1 MMRNFV
7 LLLTM
12 LATGLLVKA
21 GEVTE
26 QQALSKAQQFFNS
39 HRTVQGTRRASAVTA
54 TSLKLV
60 YVGAMPGS
68 SETVNVHTR
77 RASGNNE
84 SPVSPCF
91 YVYNADDN
99 SGFVIISADDAADPV
114 IGYSFSGSFDPDDIP
129 DGLQFMLNRYAKQI
143 ASLRTSGN
151 KGATRR
157 APEAGSI
164 VVDKLLTTTWGQGYP
179 YNSKVH
185 GLPAGCT
192 NTALAQIINYYRY
205 PNCVRRNN
213 QKTITYPLGGYQAA
227 AIPVE
232 STTQLY
238 DYASFKDHYGDVNTV
253 SISEAEKIGSFFLD
267 ISTGTYSKSGTGSM
281 AGWPSLIE
289 FYYEI
294 LGYDPFAYF
303 YLIANAAHYE
313 EEGRQILCK
322 ELDNGRPVFA
332 GAPGRLGNHAFV
344 LDGYANDGSFHV
356 NWGWAGKSDGWFKM
370 YVSNDVGYLEDENNF
385 IITYIGFAPPAD
397 KVHPV
402 VREYQKEL
410 DCDITET
417 LVPGSQ
423 QTFESKFTVT
433 NVEYGVD
440 SVGLAIMDGSKISRI
455 ISKSVPI
462 DTYVGY
468 GVLTEKGTNDV
479 GEEYTDYITMQKDL
493 KGIKTTFYVPDNNTS
508 EEITYQLAMVYL
520 SEGKW
525 QLPNKYPSS
534 LSDAPVLAEP
544 LTIKVAPKGV
554 FNMKY
559 AVGTMT
565 SVSLDPEENPFA
577 YETDT
582 ILVNGSFQPVTT
594 HTLSNGRNV
603 KARFNL
609 LNDEQGIPFHGDV
622 KFEMIRHE
630 DQKTVFSTILED
642 VYVATTGLNQKEF
655 DLTIDNLPPGTY
667 FPRAE
672 GKISIR
678 KDGEQTFDL
687 LTEYDNIYYYGV
699 NTWEGYKVLDKE
711 AAEEIA
717 APYITKYWW
726 TADDDRPWDINN
738 VEWGGHP
745 EGIASGFKHYLY
757 PKCQSGYNVTVHNP
771 SNECKRIALLFTNFP
786 GTDTQYHPATD
797 TLQMVEKVLAPKET
811 YTYTNKFESKKPGDQ
826 LYLHAEYQGLD
837 EHLLWF
843 KPGVYE
849 LMARAHSGSE
859 EEGVYK
865 DKAHV
870 MYLGDFDKGISKSLG
885 YLDQDRY
892 VRGGAY
898 RFYADTVETKHYEQ
912 FPNFKLQG
920 FEWKSRINDDVY
932 ETFIVDSLS
941 FNYKDPDRY
950 FIDGYNADIPPH
962 LEFYIVLKDD
972 LGREITP
979 EVDSIITDIY
989 DANKRLLY
997 TTIKRAAGRL
1007 EGVVWDSTC
1016 TAPRPMGNLYIK
1028 SYFKVLEHVYP
1039 ILGDREFFPLTIV
1052 DSVGIDEYKLTH
1064 DSQYRM
1070 HVAGEIYDF
1079 KVDDNVLVRG
1089 ATTDLKYCIKNNSP
1103 SYVFNGTIAVY
1114 CEKNHDGEVLAANT
1128 KLSGDIPITINPY
1141 ATAYGAIPV
1150 SIPADFD
1157 VNDPD
1162 VDLYVVATD
1171 EYGNQKTVDDGFN
1184 LKGVFSIPVVDNQVI
1199 VSVLPSE
1206 CEYGETAVPEIRV
1219 SGGCPGKTFEWTTPP
1234 TIECTA
1240 NADSPAGVYEVY
1252 VSGGEGNIPI
1262 AEYRGNIMKIKPAKA
1277 TIKPRDVT
1285 RETGEENPAL
1295 TYDITGLKNG
1305 DTEEVLLF
1313 KPELVCEA
1321 ISDSKAGTYPITIK
1335 NAIKAVN
1342 YDFTVEEGIMTVEA
1356 PADPGIAQIIVG
1368 NYSREYGDD
1377 NPAFQ
1382 IVINPQQTATDTL
1395 DVSGRHHYAAAGST
1409 EPEWEEMPTI
1419 TIEAT
1424 KTSKPGTYPIS
1435 VTGGKLKGYN
1445 GFEVIEPGML
1455 TVKKANLQVIARDTT
1470 LRYRSFWKPE
1480 FFEYIGFKNGEDV
1493 SVLDKAPTPNYYQL
1507 LDDDGRIKTL
1517 VHNEVYDPTG
1527 GNDDCYHLVFP
1538 QQEEFSSLWWKHGHL
1553 TVVPDTI
1560 QLSRGPLLTTTY
1572 GSNDAILI
1580 PNESTF
1586 DQFPQEELPEGYAV
1600 YQVRQKNGN
1609 WVINIEEKLDAGD
1622 HLLQTDTLVVFIG
1635 PDTEEARNTYYY
1647 GDAGYEVYYI
1657 PTVSVAPAELWAWA
1671 CQYNYSSIDWGNMF
1685 EKAKFTYTGFIG
1697 DDDESVLT
1705 QAPTWRLADGEIP
1718 LPGDH
1723 KMVIDKEGKAKNYTF
1738 KYYLGYRGDS
1748 IIHINKATTASYFSM
1763 FDSKYQDMYECELN
1777 WKDDMEFLN
1786 TYVGGTDV
1794 LRIEDYGIFGCI
1806 EKIFPGRYDDYWNT
1820 NGRFSKKYDYLNG
1833 FTIGYDKETGVS
1845 TITYN
1850 EAGEYYVGLRLNLP
1864 EEIFD
1869 GSASIS
1875 EKVVIE
1881 KREPDVQLTFAAGQQ
1896 WQTFICEKPC
1906 KLSDDSG
1913 AKVYAVSSFDNENVY
1928 VTEYPDGIPANCMVL
1943 VGLDS
1948 KPAEPTTIAFD
1959 YCDYASSITSLLMG
1973 GVTETTGLAPYRSY
1987 VLYNDEF
1994 VLNSGTSVAA
2004 GKGYL
2009 SKQSAG
2015 SRECLNI
2022 VIDGGATSVQTPSDI
2037 PGNTDSWY
2045 DMSGRKLSGYPSK
2058 KGIYLNNN
2066 RKVVIK

>member
-1 MMRNFV
+1 MMRNLV

-77 RASGNNE
+77 RASGSNE

-164 VVDKLLTTTWGQGYP
+164 VVDKLLSTTWGQGYP

-205 PNCVRRNN
+205 P
-213 QKTITYPLGGYQAA
+213 KTIKKESPTSIPYYRGGNFPLAT
-227 AIPVE
+227 IPVDGHT
-232 STTQLY
+232 SIY
-238 DYASFKDHYGDVNTV
+238 DYSSFKDSYGSLGT
-253 SISEAEKIGSFFLD
+253 ISTTEAEKIGSFFLD
-267 ISTGTYSKSGTGSM
+267 ISTGTYSKSGTASL
-281 AGWPSLIE
+281 AGLPSLIE

-462 DTYVGY
+462 DTYVDY
-468 GVLTEKGTNDV
+468 GVLTGKGTNDV
-479 GEEYTDYITMQKDL
+479 GEEYTDYITMRKDL
-493 KGIKTTFYVPDNNTS
+493 KGIKTTFYVPENNTS
-508 EEITYQLAMVYL
+508 EDITCQLAMVYL
-520 SEGKW
+520 AEGKW

-534 LSDAPVLAEP
+534 LSDTPVLAEP

-554 FNMKY
+554 FSMKY
-559 AVGTMT
+559 GVGQMT

-594 HTLSNGRNV
+594 HTLSNCQNV
-603 KARFNL
+603 KMWFKL
-609 LNDEQGIPFHGDV
+609 ENDEQGIPFHGDV

-630 DQKTVFSTILED
+630 DQKTVFSTVLED
-642 VYVATTGLNQKEF
+642 VYVSTRGGMNQPEF
-655 DLTIDNLPPGTY
+655 DVTIDNLPPGTY

-672 GKISIR
+672 GKIYIR
-678 KDGEQTFDL
+678 KDGEQTFEL
-687 LTEYDNIYYYGV
+687 LTENKFMDFSFSAGLNV
-699 NTWEGYKVLDKE
+699 WEGYKVLDKE

-717 APYITKYWW
+717 APYITKFWW

-771 SNECKRIALLFTNFP
+771 SSKSKRIALLFTNFP

-865 DKAHV
+865 DKAHAV
-870 MYLGDFDKGISKSLG
+870 YLGDSEKGIAKGLG

-892 VRGGAY
+892 FRGGAY

-912 FPNFKLQG
+912 FPNFRFGSFDSYYSDYTDSLVVNYKNDIWYSING
-920 FEWKSRINDDVY
+920 YDEWETPDVHFSFSFEDELGRYI
-932 ETFIVDSLS
+932 TPPPVDST
-941 FNYKDPDRY
+941 
-950 FIDGYNADIPPH
+950 
-962 LEFYIVLKDD
+962 
-972 LGREITP
+972 IT
-979 EVDSIITDIY
+979 EIY
-989 DANKRLLY
+989 DADKKLLY
-997 TTIKRAAGRL
+997 ITRVQSYGSKDEKSAR
-1007 EGVVWDSTC
+1007 GVFWNASCNV
-1016 TAPRPMGNLYIK
+1016 PRPMGKCYMKL
-1028 SYFKVLEHVYP
+1028 YFKVLEHVYP
-1039 ILGDREFFPLTIV
+1039 LLGDNEFIPVMAL

-1114 CEKNHDGEVLAANT
+1114 SEKNHDGEVLAANT
-1128 KLSGDIPITINPY
+1128 KLSDDIPISINPY

-1150 SIPADFD
+1150 SIPTDFD

-1206 CEYGETAVPEIRV
+1206 CEYGETVVPEIRV

-1262 AEYRGNIMKIKPAKA
+1262 SDYRGNIMKIKPAKA

-1285 RETGEENPAL
+1285 RETGEDNPAL

-1377 NPAFQ
+1377 NPVFQ

-1395 DVSGRHHYAAAGST
+1395 DVNGRHHYAAAGST

-1445 GFEVIEPGML
+1445 GFEIIEPGML

-1470 LRYRSFWKPE
+1470 LRYREAWKPE
-1480 FFEYIGFKNGEDV
+1480 YFEYIGFKNGENP
-1493 SVLDKAPTPNYYQL
+1493 SVLDTAPTPDYYQL

-1517 VHNEVYDPTG
+1517 VHNQVYNPTG
-1527 GNDDCYHLVFP
+1527 GDDDCYHLVFP
-1538 QQEEFSSLWWKHGHL
+1538 QQEEFSSLRWCYGYL
-1553 TVVPDTI
+1553 NVVPDTI
-1560 QLSRGPLLTTTY
+1560 QFSTGPLLTSTY
-1572 GSNDAILI
+1572 GDVNGPLLPDVTAY
-1580 PNESTF
+1580 
-1586 DQFPQEELPEGYAV
+1586 DQFPATELPEGYAV
-1600 YQVRQKNGN
+1600 YQVRTKDGS
-1609 WVINIEEKLDAGD
+1609 WVIPINDRLDAGD
-1622 HLLQTDTLVVFIG
+1622 HLLQDDTLFVHIG
-1635 PDTEEARNTYYY
+1635 LDTEEARNASYL
-1647 GDAGYEVYYI
+1647 GDAGYVAYYI
-1657 PTVSVAPAELWAWA
+1657 PTLRVKPAELWVHASTATWWA
-1671 CQYNYSSIDWGNMF
+1671 VNWFNMHDEVKFSYS
-1685 EKAKFTYTGFIG
+1685 GFQW
-1697 DDDESVLT
+1697 DDNESVIT
-1705 QAPTWRLADGEIP
+1705 QEPTWRLADGEIP
-1718 LPGDH
+1718 LPGNH
-1723 KMVIDKEGKAKNYTF
+1723 QMVIDQEAKAKNYTF
-1738 KYYLGYRGDS
+1738 NYDLGS
-1748 IIHINKATTASYFSM
+1748 ILINKASPATYFSQ
-1763 FDSKYQDMYECELN
+1763 FDNEYDGELK

-1820 NGRFSKKYDYLNG
+1820 NGRFSKQYDYLND
-1833 FTIGYDKETGVS
+1833 FSLGYDKDTGVS
-1845 TITYN
+1845 TVTY
-1850 EAGEYYVGLRLNLP
+1850 EKEGDCYLGLRLNLP
-1864 EEIFD
+1864 AELFD
-1869 GSASIS
+1869 YANNVYIS
-1875 EKVVIE
+1875 KDVHVKRQGIE
-1881 KREPDVQLTFAAGQQ
+1881 LTFPAGQQ
-1896 WQTFICEKPC
+1896 WQTFVSEMPC
-1906 KLSDDSG
+1906 KLSEGSN
-1913 AKVYAVSSFDNENVY
+1913 ARVYAVSSVDDENVY
-1928 VTEYPDGIPANCMVL
+1928 LEEYPDGIPANCMVL

-1948 KPAEPTTIAFD
+1948 KPLEPTTITLD
-1959 YCDYASSITSLLMG
+1959 YYEQASSIPTLLMG
-1973 GVTETTGLAPYRSY
+1973 GISETTGLTPYRTY

-2004 GKGYL
+2004 GRGYL
-2009 SKQSAG
+2009 AKTSAEA
-2015 SRECLNI
+2015 RQYLDI
-2022 VIDGGATSVQTPSDI
+2022 VIDGEVTSVRKPTYI
-2037 PGNTDSWY
+2037 PGSTDTWY
-2045 DMSGRKLSGYPSK
+2045 DLNGRKLNGAPSK
-2058 KGIYLNNN
+2058 KGVYLRNK
-2066 RKVVIK
+2066 RKVTIK

>member
-1 MMRNFV
+1 MKGRFF
-7 LLLTM
+7 LLIM
-12 LATGLLVKA
+12 LIVGMAAKA

-26 QQALSKAQQFFNS
+26 QQALNKAQQFFNS
-39 HRTVQGTRRASAVTA
+39 HQQVQGTRRAAAVT
-54 TSLKLV
+54 TKSLKLV
-60 YVGAMPGS
+60 YVGTTPVS
-68 SETVNVHTR
+68 SETVNTEHANVHSR
-77 RASGNNE
+77 RASGNNDLQDA
-84 SPVSPCF
+84 PCF
-91 YVYNADDN
+91 YVFNAGEDA
-99 SGFVIISADDAADPV
+99 SFVIISAEDAADPV
-114 IGYSFSGSFDPDDIP
+114 IGYSFSGAFDPDDIP

-151 KGATRR
+151 KGASRR

-213 QKTITYPLGGYQAA
+213 QKTITYPLGGYQVA

-267 ISTGTYSKSGTGSM
+267 ISTGIYSKSGTGSM

-410 DCDITET
+410 VDCDITET

-455 ISKSVPI
+455 ISKSIPI

-468 GVLTEKGTNDV
+468 GVLTGKGTNDD

-508 EEITYQLAMVYL
+508 EDITYQLAMVYL

-534 LSDAPVLAEP
+534 LSDTPVLAEP

-565 SVSLDPEENPFA
+565 SVSYDPEEDPFA
-577 YETDT
+577 YDTDT
-582 ILVNGSFQPVTT
+582 ILVNGSYHPVTT
-594 HTLSNGRNV
+594 HTLSNNRNV
-603 KARFNL
+603 KVKFNL
-609 LNDEQGIPFHGDV
+609 LNDEQGVPFLGDV
-622 KFEMIRHE
+622 KFEMVRHE

-642 VYVATTGLNQKEF
+642 VYVSTKPGMNQKEF

-672 GKISIR
+672 GKIYIR
-678 KDGEQTFDL
+678 KDGEQTFEL
-687 LTEYDNIYYYGV
+687 LTDYDNIYYSGLSSS
-699 NTWEGYKVLDKE
+699 WEGYRILDEEK
-711 AAEEIA
+711 ADEIA
-717 APYITKYWW
+717 APYITKFWW
-726 TADDDRPWDINN
+726 TADNDRPWDINN
-738 VEWGGHP
+738 FEWGGHP
-745 EGIASGFKHYLY
+745 EGIASGMKHYLY
-757 PKCQSGYNVTVHNP
+757 PKCQSGYNVTVYNP
-771 SNECKRIALLFTNFP
+771 SSEPKRIALLFTNFP
-786 GTDTQYHPATD
+786 GADTLYHPATD
-797 TLQMVEKVLAPKET
+797 TLQFVEKTLAPKES

-826 LYLHAEYQGLD
+826 LYLHAEYQGLH
-837 EHLLWF
+837 EKLQWF

-859 EEGVYK
+859 EEEVYK
-865 DKAHV
+865 GKAHA
-870 MYLGDFDKGISKSLG
+870 MYLSDLGKSIRKSLQ

-912 FPNFKLQG
+912 FPNFRFGSFGSDYSDYTDSLVVNYKNG
-920 FEWKSRINDDVY
+920 FWYSISGYDERETPDVHFSFSFEDELGRY
-932 ETFIVDSLS
+932 ITPPPVDST
-941 FNYKDPDRY
+941 
-950 FIDGYNADIPPH
+950 
-962 LEFYIVLKDD
+962 
-972 LGREITP
+972 IT
-979 EVDSIITDIY
+979 EIY
-989 DANKRLLY
+989 DADKKLLY
-997 TTIKRAAGRL
+997 TTNEKFAR
-1007 EGVVWDSTC
+1007 GVFWNASCNV
-1016 TAPRPMGNLYIK
+1016 PRPMGKCYMKL
-1028 SYFKVLEHVYP
+1028 YFKVLEHVYP
-1039 ILGDREFFPLTIV
+1039 LLGNNEFIPVMAL

-1114 CEKNHDGEVLAANT
+1114 SEKNHDGEVLAANT
-1128 KLSGDIPITINPY
+1128 KLSDDIPISINPY

-1150 SIPADFD
+1150 SIPTDFD

-1206 CEYGETAVPEIRV
+1206 CEYGETVVPEIRV

-1240 NADSPAGVYEVY
+1240 NADSPVGVYDVF

-1262 AEYRGNIMKIKPAKA
+1262 SDYRGNIMKIKPAKA

-1285 RETGEENPAL
+1285 RETGEDNPAL

-1321 ISDSKAGTYPITIK
+1321 ISASKAGTYPITIK
-1335 NAIKAVN
+1335 NAIKAIN
-1342 YDFTVEEGIMTVEA
+1342 YDFTVEEGTMTVEA

-1395 DVSGRHHYAAAGST
+1395 DVYGRHHYAAAGST

-1435 VTGGKLKGYN
+1435 VIGGKLKGYN
-1445 GFEVIEPGML
+1445 GFEIIEPGLL

-1480 FFEYIGFKNGEDV
+1480 FFKYIGFKNGEDV
-1493 SVLDKAPTPNYYQL
+1493 SVIDKAPTPSEYYL
-1507 LDDDGRIKTL
+1507 FDDEGRITGL
-1517 VHNEVYDPTG
+1517 ASNESYYPTG
-1527 GNDDCYHLVFP
+1527 GEDDCYHLVFP
-1538 QQEEFSSLWWKHGHL
+1538 QAEEFSPLRREYGHL
-1553 TVVPDTI
+1553 NVVPDTI

-1586 DQFPQEELPEGYAV
+1586 DQFPSEELPEGYAV
-1600 YQVRQKNGN
+1600 YQVRKKDGN
-1609 WVINIEEKLDAGD
+1609 WVINIEDKLDAGD
-1622 HLLQTDTLVVFIG
+1622 HLLQKDTLIVHIG
-1635 PDTEEARNTYYY
+1635 LDTEEARNTYYY
-1647 GDAGYEVYYI
+1647 GDSGYEVYYI
-1657 PTVSVAPAELWAWA
+1657 PTLRVEPAELWADA
-1671 CQYNYSSIDWGNMF
+1671 SQYNYSSIDWCNMF
-1685 EKAKFTYTGFIG
+1685 EKAKFTCTGFRG

-1705 QAPTWRLADGEIP
+1705 QKPTWRLADGDIP

-1748 IIHINKATTASYFSM
+1748 VIHINKATPASYFSQ
-1763 FDSKYQDMYECELN
+1763 FDNKYQNMYNCELG
-1777 WKDDMEFLN
+1777 WKDDMQFVN

-1794 LRIEDYGIFGCI
+1794 VKIEDYGLFEYI
-1806 EKIFPGRYDDYWNT
+1806 EKNFPGRYDDYWAT
-1820 NGRFSKKYDYLNG
+1820 NGRFSKEYDYLNG
-1833 FTIGYDKETGVS
+1833 FTLGYDNATGVS
-1845 TITYN
+1845 TITYDN
-1850 EAGEYYVGLRLNLP
+1850 EGECYIGLKLNLP
-1864 EEIFD
+1864 EEVFD
-1869 GSASIS
+1869 RGASVVS
-1875 EKVVIE
+1875 KLVTVDKQKV
-1881 KREPDVQLTFAAGQQ
+1881 T
-1896 WQTFICEKPC
+1896 
-1906 KLSDDSG
+1906 
-1913 AKVYAVSSFDNENVY
+1913 KV
-1928 VTEYPDGIPANCMVL
+1928 DGIQVVTDDGTYYNLNGMKT
-1943 VGLDS
+1943 DR
-1948 KPAEPTTIAFD
+1948 PT
-1959 YCDYASSITSLLMG
+1959 
-1973 GVTETTGLAPYRSY
+1973 
-1987 VLYNDEF
+1987 
-1994 VLNSGTSVAA
+1994 
-2004 GKGYL
+2004 
-2009 SKQSAG
+2009 
-2015 SRECLNI
+2015 
-2022 VIDGGATSVQTPSDI
+2022 
-2037 PGNTDSWY
+2037 
-2045 DMSGRKLSGYPSK
+2045 K
-2058 KGIYLNNN
+2058 KGVYI
-2066 RKVVIK
+2066 RDGKKVVIK

>member
-1 MMRNFV
+1 MKKYYS
-7 LLLTM
+7 LLI
-12 LATGLLVKA
+12 ALLVSLA
-21 GEVTE
+21 MNASEVTE
-26 QQALSKAQQFFNS
+26 QQALQKAQQFFN
-39 HRTVQGTRRASAVTA
+39 HRKTQSKHRAAPVKEITTPQLVFVGTTSNTPGETAQVSPISDTRRAAA
-54 TSLKLV
+54 NDKLE
-60 YVGAMPGS
+60 G
-68 SETVNVHTR
+68 E
-77 RASGNNE
+77 
-84 SPVSPCF
+84 PCF
-91 YVYNADDN
+91 YVFNAGED
-99 SGFVIISADDAADPV
+99 SGFVIISGEDAADPV
-114 IGYSFSGSFDPDDIP
+114 IGYSFSGTFDPDDIP

-164 VVDKLLTTTWGQGYP
+164 VVDKLLSTTWGQGYP

-213 QKTITYPLGGYQAA
+213 QKTIPFFQGGLNHP
-227 AIPVE
+227 IPVE
-232 STTQLY
+232 SSTQVY
-238 DYASFKDHYGDVNTV
+238 DYSSFKDSYGSLGT
-253 SISEAEKIGSFFLD
+253 ISTTEAEKIGSFFLD
-267 ISTGTYSKSGTGSM
+267 ISTGIYSKSGTGSM

-410 DCDITET
+410 VDCDVAEA

-455 ISKSVPI
+455 ISKSIPI
-462 DTYVGY
+462 DTYVDY
-468 GVLTEKGTNDV
+468 GVLTEKWTNDV
-479 GEEYTDYITMQKDL
+479 GEEYTDYITMRKDL

-525 QLPNKYPSS
+525 LLPNKYPSS
-534 LSDAPVLAEP
+534 LSDTPVLAEP

-554 FNMKY
+554 FSMKY
-559 AVGTMT
+559 GVGQMT

-594 HTLSNGRNV
+594 HTLSNCQNV
-603 KARFNL
+603 KMWFKLENE
-609 LNDEQGIPFHGDV
+609 EQSIPFHGDV
-622 KFEMIRHE
+622 KFELIRHE
-630 DQKTVFSTILED
+630 DQKTVFSTVLED
-642 VYVATTGLNQKEF
+642 VYVSTRGGMNQPEF
-655 DLTIDNLPPGTY
+655 DVTIDNLPPGTY

-672 GKISIR
+672 GKIYIR
-678 KDGEQTFDL
+678 KDGEQTFEL
-687 LTEYDNIYYYGV
+687 LTENKFMDFSFSAGLNV
-699 NTWEGYKVLDKE
+699 WEGYKVLDKE

-717 APYITKYWW
+717 APYITKFWW

-738 VEWGGHP
+738 SEWGGHP
-745 EGIASGFKHYLY
+745 EGIASGMKHYLY

-771 SNECKRIALLFTNFP
+771 SSKSRRIALLFTNFP

-826 LYLHAEYQGLD
+826 LYLHAEYQSLD

-849 LMARAHSGSE
+849 LMARAHSGIE
-859 EEGVYK
+859 EEEVYK
-865 DKAHV
+865 GKAHAV
-870 MYLGDFDKGISKSLG
+870 YLGDFEKGIAKGLG

-892 VRGGAY
+892 DRGGAY

-912 FPNFKLQG
+912 FPNFRFG
-920 FEWKSRINDDVY
+920 SFGSDY
-932 ETFIVDSLS
+932 TDSLVV
-941 FNYKDPDRY
+941 NYKNDFWY
-950 FIDGYNADIPPH
+950 SIDGYAEGETPDVH
-962 LEFYIVLKDD
+962 FSFSFEDE
-972 LGREITP
+972 LGRYITP
-979 EVDSIITDIY
+979 PPVDSTITEIY
-989 DANKRLLY
+989 DADKKLLY
-997 TTIKRAAGRL
+997 TTRVQSYGSKDEKSAR
-1007 EGVVWDSTC
+1007 GVFWNASCNV
-1016 TAPRPMGNLYIK
+1016 PRPMGKCYMKL
-1028 SYFKVLEHVYP
+1028 YFKVLEHVYP
-1039 ILGDREFFPLTIV
+1039 LLGDNEFIPVMAL
-1052 DSVGIDEYKLTH
+1052 DSVGIELTH

-1114 CEKNHDGEVLAANT
+1114 SEKNHDGEVLAANT

-1206 CEYGETAVPEIRV
+1206 CEYGETVVPEIRV

-1262 AEYRGNIMKIKPAKA
+1262 SDYRGNIMKIKPAKA

-1285 RETGEENPAL
+1285 RETGEDNPAL

-1305 DTEEVLLF
+1305 DTQEVLLF
-1313 KPELVCEA
+1313 KPELTCEA
-1321 ISDSKAGTYPITIK
+1321 TSASKAGTYPITIK
-1335 NAIKAVN
+1335 NAVKAVN

-1395 DVSGRHHYAAAGST
+1395 DVNGRHHYAAAGST
-1409 EPEWEEMPTI
+1409 EPEWEEMPAI
-1419 TIEAT
+1419 TVDAT

-1445 GFEVIEPGML
+1445 GFEIIEPGML

-1470 LRYRSFWKPE
+1470 LRYREAWKPE
-1480 FFEYIGFKNGEDV
+1480 YFEYIGFKNGENP
-1493 SVLDKAPTPNYYQL
+1493 SVLDTAPTPDYYQL

-1517 VHNEVYDPTG
+1517 VHNQVYNPTG
-1527 GNDDCYHLVFP
+1527 GDDDCYHLVFP
-1538 QQEEFSSLWWKHGHL
+1538 QQEEFSSLRWCYGYL
-1553 TVVPDTI
+1553 NVVPDTI
-1560 QLSRGPLLTTTY
+1560 QFSTGPLLTTTY

-1586 DQFPQEELPEGYAV
+1586 DQFPSEELPEGYAV

-1622 HLLQTDTLVVFIG
+1622 HLLQKDTLIVHIG
-1635 PDTEEARNTYYY
+1635 PDTEEARNTYYN
-1647 GDAGYEVYYI
+1647 GDEGYEVYYI
-1657 PTVSVAPAELWAWA
+1657 PTVRVAPAELWAWA
-1671 CQYNYSSIDWGNMF
+1671 SQYNYSSIDWGNMF

-1748 IIHINKATTASYFSM
+1748 IIHINKATPASYFSM
-1763 FDSKYQDMYECELN
+1763 FDNKYQDMYECELN
-1777 WKDDMEFLN
+1777 WKDDMQFQN

-1794 LRIEDYGIFGCI
+1794 VKIEDYGIFECI
-1806 EKIFPGRYDDYWNT
+1806 EKNFPGRYDDYWAA
-1820 NGRFSKKYDYLNG
+1820 NGRLSKRYDYLNAY
-1833 FTIGYDKETGVS
+1833 TLGYDKATGES
-1845 TITYN
+1845 TITYVKG
-1850 EAGEYYVGLRLNLP
+1850 GECSIGLKLNLP
-1864 EEIFD
+1864 EELFD
-1869 GSASIS
+1869 NTNAYVSKLVNVRNQSIG
-1875 EKVVIE
+1875 
-1881 KREPDVQLTFAAGQQ
+1881 LTIPAGQQ
-1896 WQTFICEKPC
+1896 WQTFISEKPC
-1906 KLSDDSG
+1906 KLAEGSH
-1913 AKVYAVSSFDNENVY
+1913 AKVYAVSGIDNENVY
-1928 VTEYPDGIPANCMVL
+1928 VEEYPDGIPANCMVL
-1943 VGLDS
+1943 IGLES
-1948 KPAEPTTIAFD
+1948 KPEEPTTILFD
-1959 YCDYASSITSLLMG
+1959 TYDQASSIPTLLMG
-1973 GVTETTGLAPYRSY
+1973 GISETTGLTPYQTY

-2004 GKGYL
+2004 GRGYL
-2009 SKQSAG
+2009 TMPSAG
-2015 SRECLNI
+2015 AREYLNI
-2022 VIDGGATSVQTPSDI
+2022 VIDGDATSIQNPGYI
-2037 PGNTDSWY
+2037 PNDTDSWY
-2045 DMSGRKLSGYPSK
+2045 DMNGRKLDGYPTK

-2066 RKVVIK
+2066 KKIIIK